1 MRLAALGLI
10 AGAPAI
16 LGAVIGGAA
25 FNAELA
31 ALLIGVGVGAIVQ
44 VIQQIAPTVRDGAG
58 RILHPVSIGGIVSG
72 GAILYLTGLL
82 VAA

>member
-1 MRLAALGLI
+1 M
-10 AGAPAI
+10 
-16 LGAVIGGAA
+16 IGGAA

-58 RILHPVSIGGIVSG
+58 RILHPASVGGIVAG